1 MKRLKFI
8 AFFLVMSAIMVS
20 CTKKSVVAQEPKFRV
35 LGYLHSYGNNWHTDI
50 ETIDLSRITDLNLA
64 FFNPDAAGNFSV
76 NENVRAAIEKAQS
89 QKVRVFFSIGGG
101 GAPAHIGELLKDDKR
116 AMLVSKLVALADTY
130 NFDGVDVDLENE
142 LINAQYASFIN
153 ELSIALKPKKKLMTA
168 ALASW
173 NSNKISDVTLQQF
186 DFINIM
192 SYDKTGPW
200 NLSRPGPHSPVSMAV
215 ADFNYY
221 HTTRKIPAERLLI
234 GLPFYGYGFGANAP
248 ESIHYKD
255 IIAQYPGAEN
265 SDSVSVTGGGKIYYN
280 GVTSIREKVT
290 FARQNK
296 AAGVMIW
303 ELKQDARGAGALLKV
318 IETAGK

>member
-1 MKRLKFI
+1 MKRFT
-8 AFFLVMSAIMVS
+8 FLS
-20 CTKKSVVAQEPKFRV
+20 CFLLLSVTVIAQEPKFRV
-35 LGYLHSYGNNWHTDI
+35 LGYLHSYNNNWHTDI
-50 ETIDLSRITDLNLA
+50 EMIDLGKITDLNLA

-76 NENVRAAIEKAQS
+76 SENVRKAIDKAHS
-89 QKVRVFFSIGGG
+89 QHVRVFFSIGGG

-116 AMLVSKLVALADTY
+116 AVLISKLTALAENF
-130 NFDGVDVDLENE
+130 NFDGVDVDLEND
-142 LINAQYASFIN
+142 LINAQYAVFIN
-153 ELSIALKPKKKLMTA
+153 ELSAALKPKKKLMTA

-173 NSNKISDVTLQQF
+173 NSNKINDVTLQQF

-200 NLSRPGPHSPVSMAV
+200 NLSRPGPHSPVSMAM

-221 HTTRKIPAERLLI
+221 HTKRGIPAERLLI

-248 ESIHYKD
+248 ESIHYKE
-255 IIAQYPGAEN
+255 IIAQYPGAKDT
-265 SDSVSVTGGGKIYYN
+265 DSVTVNGGGKIYYN
-280 GVTSIREKVT
+280 GVQSIREKVI

-303 ELKQDARGAGALLKV
+303 ELKQDAKGADALLGV
-318 IETAGK
+318 IQTAGK

>member
-1 MKRLKFI
+1 MKRLKSI
-8 AFFLVMSAIMVS
+8 ACFLLLSAMMIS
-20 CTKKSVVAQEPKFRV
+20 CTKKKAVSQEPKFRV
-35 LGYLHSYGNNWHTDI
+35 LGYLHSGNNWHTDI
-50 ETIDLSRITDLNLA
+50 ETIDLGKITDLNLA

-76 NENVRAAIEKAQS
+76 NDNVRKAIDKAHS
-89 QKVRVFFSIGGG
+89 QQVRVFFSIGGG
-101 GAPAHIGELLKDDKR
+101 GAPAHIGALLKDDKR
-116 AMLVSKLVALADTY
+116 AMLISKLVALAENY
-130 NFDGVDVDLENE
+130 KFDGVDVDLEND
-142 LINAQYASFIN
+142 LIDAQYATFIH
-153 ELSIALKPKKKLMTA
+153 ELSAALKPKKKLMTA

-200 NLSRPGPHSPVSMAV
+200 NLSRPGPHSPVYMAI

-234 GLPFYGYGFGANAP
+234 GLPFYGYGFGTNAP

-255 IIAQYPGAEN
+255 IVAQYPGAEN
-265 SDSVSVTGGGKIYYN
+265 SDSVTVSGGGKIYYN
-280 GVTSIREKVT
+280 GVNSIREKVS

-303 ELKQDARGAGALLKV
+303 ELKQDAKGAGALLGV
-318 IETAGK
+318 IQAVGK